1 MIKGRDIIIVGQQPW
16 DVEIGSNCKN
26 IAIEFSKNNRV
37 LYVNSPLD
45 RISAIKKNND
55 PSIQKRIKLIKRNEN
70 GLVVIENNLWNLYP
84 NRMVESINW
93 INNQRIFEFFNHLN
107 NKKFAKSILEA
118 VKILNFTNYI
128 LFNDNDI
135 FKSFYLKEMLKPTTS
150 IYYSRDYML
159 SVDYWK
165 KHGEKLEP
173 ELIAKSNI
181 CLANSSYMA
190 NYCKQY
196 NPKSYNVGQGCD
208 IDEFSNLNELII
220 PGDIQPLNNPIIGYV
235 GALIGFR
242 LNISILVGI
251 AKSKPDWSIVLVG
264 PEDEAFEKSELH
276 QISNVFFLGSKLPS
290 ELPKYINS
298 FDVCLNPQIL
308 NEVTIGN
315 YPRKID
321 EYLAMGKSVVA
332 TKTPFMEEVF
342 SEYTYLGETTEDFVM
357 LINKALNENT
367 SDLIEGRKAF
377 ASTHSWEENVLKMY
391 SHIEDFEKNGQNL

>member
-45 RISAIKKNND
+45 RITAIKRKND
-55 PSIQKRIKLIKRNEN
+55 LSIQKRINIIKGKEKGLI
-70 GLVVIENNLWNLYP
+70 VIENNLWNLYP

-107 NKKFAKSILEA
+107 NKKFAKSIIQA
-118 VKILNFTNYI
+118 VEYLGFTNLI

-135 FKSFYLKEMLKPTTS
+135 FKSFYLKDLLQPRTS
-150 IYYSRDYML
+150 IYYCRDYML

-173 ELIAKSNI
+173 ELISKSDI
-181 CLANSSYMA
+181 CLANSSYLA
-190 NYCKQY
+190 NYCKKY
-196 NPKSYNVGQGCD
+196 NLNSYNIGQGCD
-208 IDEFSNLNELII
+208 IDEFSNLKQTAI
-220 PGDIQPLNNPIIGYV
+220 PADIQSLSKPIIGYV

-242 LNISILVGI
+242 LNISLLEGI
-251 AKSKPDWSIVLVG
+251 AKCKPNWSIVLVG

-276 QISNVFFLGSKLPS
+276 QLSNVYFLGSKLPS
-290 ELPKYINS
+290 YLPTYINS

-321 EYLAMGKSVVA
+321 EYLAMGKPVVA

-342 SEYTYLGETTEDFVM
+342 SEYTYLGQTTEDFVL
-357 LINKALNENT
+357 LINKALDENT
-367 SDLIEGRKAF
+367 TDLIEGRKAF
-377 ASTHSWEENVLKMY
+377 ASTHSWEENCLKIY
-391 SHIEDFEKNGQNL
+391 HLIEDFENN